1 MTIVQLSVI
10 RGDDLDSQNINITSA
25 NLDFSNLTCSGEIR
39 THPDGDL
46 LYQFTP
52 TVISGGYGGAKAQFG
67 IPATTTR
74 TFPPI
79 NLYGDVH
86 FYSTGIG
93 NQTLFNFR
101 LNVRPDV
108 TH

>member
-10 RGDDLDSQNINITSA
+10 RGDDLNSQNINITSA
-25 NLDFSNLTCSGEIR
+25 SLDFSNITCSGEIR

-46 LYQFTP
+46 LYQFMP
-52 TVISGGYGGAKAQFG
+52 TVVSGGIGGAKVQFG
-67 IPATTTR
+67 ITATATR
-74 TFPPI
+74 NFPPI

-101 LNVRPDV
+101 LDVTPDV